1 MFAGLLFL
9 WRLIMSAIFASS
21 TNMDVFYYLT
31 IAASFSFFAIHAV
44 IRPYRRWFYNVID
57 ILMLGNVF
65 IIAYISLIIYDSSF
79 ESIPRKP

>member
-31 IAASFSFFAIHAV
+31 IAASFSFFGHPCSNKALQKMALQC
-44 IRPYRRWFYNVID
+44 D
-57 ILMLGNVF
+57 
-65 IIAYISLIIYDSSF
+65 
-79 ESIPRKP
+79 